1 MKPANLVVFLLLT
14 ILASPSLALHDV
26 GVTELVSPRTY
37 IIPVW
42 QRPAVRIGN
51 FGSVPEE
58 DIPVHF
64 RVDSAGVVVYDRLVI
79 VAGPV
84 APGTQELVKFP
95 TWQPTQSRWA
105 MYGATAFVTLPGDS
119 IPRNDTLK
127 ANSWSVPEFLSDT
140 FVYLVGMQGIETPVI
155 DGRISRTEYEWPPPY
170 DFSDLTG
177 RAGAVPQVPGSML
190 FYGLH
195 DETHVYLAF
204 DLRLAPTR
212 ENSTTVNVCMDE
224 NRDFV
229 IPAGDS
235 TEGCHR
241 MFVRGGIDSV
251 VYSYLPGQQCPGCVS
266 ASSADNGNL
275 QIEVMIP
282 IGPRPG
288 DYTINYHGGT
298 SGAAVSAW
306 RRDSTCVGWW
316 PPTLPLRSWMDA
328 RFYRAFIWGWVGINE
343 SGPWKEMHPSP
354 RATVVRDA
362 LCLPLVEGS
371 PREPNAMLLDLS
383 GRRVIDLHAGAND
396 VSTLAPGVYF
406 VCPASGGKRGAA
418 STAKVLITR

>member
-1 MKPANLVVFLLLT
+1 
-14 ILASPSLALHDV
+14 
-26 GVTELVSPRTY
+26 
-37 IIPVW
+37 
-42 QRPAVRIGN
+42 
-51 FGSVPEE
+51 
-58 DIPVHF
+58 
-64 RVDSAGVVVYDRLVI
+64 
-79 VAGPV
+79 
-84 APGTQELVKFP
+84 
-95 TWQPTQSRWA
+95 

-190 FYGLH
+190 FYGFH

-288 DYTINYHGGT
+288 DYTINYHGGA

-406 VCPASGGKRGAA
+406 VCPASGGKRGTA